1 MIWQEKAGSIVML
14 CRVEEHGK
22 PKCAQYWP
30 LAEGETK
37 QCGTLSVRNIKNDPK
52 MDKAFD
58 YTQLEVGDGKEASI
72 LVNMF
77 IWRDWPDKHVPA
89 GGLGILRMLRY
100 SRHKKDSV
108 CIVHCSAGIG
118 RTGTVVGLEIAM
130 SRLEAKQ
137 PVNIYEVVKELR
149 TRRAQAVQTEVQYV
163 FMHRVICEYLQAK
176 GMSHPAIKKFNTE
189 RRRGVALI
197 TFDPCEE

>member
-149 TRRAQAVQTEVQYV
+149 TRRAQAVQTE
-163 FMHRVICEYLQAK
+163 AK